1 VHAFASAARLLID
14 LYRDRVVAAA
24 AVPSSSYFPCLTIA
38 QIPPN
43 CMAAAA
49 VPGLLRGFVRWMK
62 AIIK

>member
-49 VPGLLRGFVRWMK
+49 AAVVAERVCQMDESNY
-62 AIIK
+62 